1 MAAGLEAPHIW
12 APANTSCWCPAHRP
26 LASNYSTRFIER
38 TWEMERKGREKREG
52 KKTWKVEI
60 RNPTDP
66 VLTSSPAPCLLYDF
80 EPQLHLEN
88 GNKNTSLTWPL
99 RVVMKI
105 KQDRELREL
114 HSLSYCH
121 FTYASL
127 PPWPNPT
134 QDDLS
139 SFPQNTFIKQA
150 TARCLC
156 QQNHSV
162 VEHDHRQQQ
171 SQKEGSFSPG
181 LPLPPFYCLST
192 NRDCFKTQFWPS
204 QSLLKTAYYPAL
216 LGLQC

>member
-1 MAAGLEAPHIW
+1 MENGK
-12 APANTSCWCPAHRP
+12 
-26 LASNYSTRFIER
+26 
-38 TWEMERKGREKREG
+38 ERKV
-52 KKTWKVEI
+52 KKTWKLET

-66 VLTSSPAPCLLYDF
+66 ILTSSPAPCQLHDF

-88 GNKNTSLTWPL
+88 GNKNTSLTWLL

-114 HSLSYCH
+114 YSLSYCP

-127 PPWPNPT
+127 PLWPSPT

-162 VEHDHRQQQ
+162 VEHDHGQQQ
-171 SQKEGSFSPG
+171 SQKEGSCSPG
-181 LPLPPFYCLST
+181 LPLPPFY
-192 NRDCFKTQFWPS
+192 
-204 QSLLKTAYYPAL
+204 SLFHKQ
-216 LGLQC
+216 GLF